1 MIAPASAARRLKLP
15 AFGRELLAV
24 REAGQVPV
32 RGFANA
38 HLIVALDSWD
48 LGRNR
53 WRLVIDARDDPLELD
68 FLGVAGLDVLL
79 AVNSG
84 ISDLA
89 RRDAAARAILRSR
102 PASLIELD
110 VRAPHAVRYIKT
122 RAVGIERREF
132 T

>member
-1 MIAPASAARRLKLP
+1 LTAPARTAPRLKLP

-84 ISDLA
+84 ISDFA

-122 RAVGIERREF
+122 HAVGIERRGL